1 MASGLPSVLW
11 GAGTRRALLICVVL
25 LLLSSWQGTSGPAGS
40 RMLLS
45 TTASQVSYPPAIL
58 KSGPDGGPAH
68 HRAVRMTPF
77 WRMVGSKP
85 LGAYCRH
92 GLECSTKMCR
102 NGHCAPPQYE
112 C

>member
-1 MASGLPSVLW
+1 SWVLFMALS
-11 GAGTRRALLICVVL
+11 LI
-25 LLLSSWQGTSGPAGS
+25 LLSI
-40 RMLLS
+40 
-45 TTASQVSYPPAIL
+45 TASQVSSPPAIL
-58 KSGPDGGPAH
+58 KSGLDEGPTR

-102 NGHCAPPQYE
+102 
-112 C
+112 